1 MKEISYVHT
10 CLSPVFSGTC
20 LTSPTHFHS
29 TREIQSATAMPSISE
44 VKWIAVHFNVELAL
58 LFISASTPTA
68 MYINPPAVNP
78 CKNNISLRDH
88 DSQKVIS
95 FTNAFLAQ
103 CFSPQWK
110 MTAQDLV
117 PKAKPTATAEN
128 RFLFQ
133 TFEILIAKD
142 FVIPRKTNLPLQF
155 LLVPRPPRG
164 SWRRELWG
172 RWNQT
177 SQEYQN
183 RQPAQGQKNQM
194 NQVINS
200 LEQNKNNDYDNIKI
214 LKRIAS

>member
-1 MKEISYVHT
+1 
-10 CLSPVFSGTC
+10 
-20 LTSPTHFHS
+20 
-29 TREIQSATAMPSISE
+29 MPSISE

-78 CKNNISLRDH
+78 CKNNISKRDH
-88 DSQKVIS
+88 DSQKVIYPS
-95 FTNAFLAQ
+95 PTHSLPNASHLNERWLPRILSQ
-103 CFSPQWK
+103 KQSLQQQQK
-110 MTAQDLV
+110 IG
-117 PKAKPTATAEN
+117 
-128 RFLFQ
+128 FLFQ

-155 LLVPRPPRG
+155 LLVPPLPRG

-183 RQPAQGQKNQM
+183 HQPAQGQKNQM
-194 NQVINS
+194 NKAIHF
-200 LEQNKNNDYDNIKI
+200 L
-214 LKRIAS
+214 